1 MMADDS
7 DIIGELPI
15 CGKQSFVLIMTQNN
29 VSLYLHIPFC
39 RTICTYCAFNTY
51 VGLDDQIAPFVA
63 ALAQEIRWLADHGP
77 DMHVGTIYF
86 GGGTPSLLLPEHYEL
101 LFQTLYEKFMIEPD
115 AEISL
120 EANPNDLNR
129 DYLTALRGIGFNR
142 ISIGMQSAQPT
153 ELELFHRRHDVPMVA
168 SAVEAARGAGFDNLN
183 LDLIFGIPNQTMA
196 GWQETLDHALA
207 LKPQH
212 FSLYGL
218 ELKGGTALTKDVKAG
233 LLPTPDDDLA
243 ADMYEW
249 ATSRLPEMGFQQY
262 EISNWCLPGYEARHN
277 LQYWRN
283 LPYAGL
289 GPGAH
294 GYLGGART
302 IVMRSPER
310 YIQAMQTSPAKA
322 EVFPRTPAISKLIA
336 VNAQEEMSETI
347 MMGLRLTREGIERD
361 VFQSRFGID
370 FVEKNQ
376 AAVDRFVRRGL
387 LHVDDTR
394 VRLTEQGRFVSN
406 AIIRDL
412 M

>member
-1 MMADDS
+1 
-7 DIIGELPI
+7 
-15 CGKQSFVLIMTQNN
+15 MTKHNT
-29 VSLYLHIPFC
+29 SLYLHIPFC

-51 VGLDDQIAPFVA
+51 AGMDDQITPFVR
-63 ALAQEIRWLADHGP
+63 ALAQEIRWLAAHGP
-77 DMHVGTIYF
+77 EMQVGTIYF
-86 GGGTPSLLLPEHYEL
+86 GGGTPSLLTPEHYAEL
-101 LFQTLYEKFMIEPD
+101 FATLYESYAIEPN

-120 EANPNDLNR
+120 EANPNDLNLS
-129 DYLTALRGIGFNR
+129 YLTALREVGFNR

-168 SAVEAARGAGFDNLN
+168 AAVEAARAARFDNLN

-196 GWQETLDHALA
+196 SWQETLEYAIGLG
-207 LKPQH
+207 PQH

-243 ADMYEW
+243 ADMYEY
-249 ATSRLPEMGFQQY
+249 ASTRLPEAGLQQY
-262 EISNWCLPGYEARHN
+262 EISNWCEPGYEARHN
-277 LQYWRN
+277 LQYWHN

-294 GYLGGART
+294 GYIGGART

-322 EVFPRTPAISKLIA
+322 EVFPRTPAISKITPVDREA
-336 VNAQEEMSETI
+336 EMSETI
-347 MMGLRLTREGIERD
+347 MMGLRLTQEGIKRD
-361 VFQSRFGID
+361 VFQERFGVD
-370 FVEKNQ
+370 FVTLHQPVIDK
-376 AAVDRFVRRGL
+376 FVRRGL
-387 LHVDDTR
+387 LHVDDQQ

-406 AIIRDL
+406 AILREL
-412 M
+412 V

>member
-1 MMADDS
+1 
-7 DIIGELPI
+7 
-15 CGKQSFVLIMTQNN
+15 MTKHNT
-29 VSLYLHIPFC
+29 SLYLHIPFC

-51 VGLDDQIAPFVA
+51 AGMDDQITPFVH
-63 ALAQEIRWLADHGP
+63 ALAQEIRWLATHGP
-77 DMHVGTIYF
+77 EMRVGTIYF
-86 GGGTPSLLLPEHYEL
+86 GGGTPSLLTPEHYAEL
-101 LFQTLYEKFMIEPD
+101 FATLSESYAIEPN

-120 EANPNDLNR
+120 EANPNDLNLP
-129 DYLTALRGIGFNR
+129 YLTALREVGFNR

-168 SAVEAARGAGFDNLN
+168 AAVEAARGAGFDNLN

-196 GWQETLDHALA
+196 SWQETLEYAIGLG
-207 LKPQH
+207 PQH

-243 ADMYEW
+243 ADMYEY
-249 ATSRLPEMGFQQY
+249 ASMRLPQAGLQQY
-262 EISNWCLPGYEARHN
+262 EISNWCVPGYEARHN
-277 LQYWRN
+277 LQYWHN

-294 GYLGGART
+294 GYIGGTRT

-322 EVFPRTPAISKLIA
+322 EVFPRTPAISKITPVDREA
-336 VNAQEEMSETI
+336 EMSETI
-347 MMGLRLTREGIERD
+347 MMGLRLTQEGIKRD
-361 VFQSRFGID
+361 VFQERFGVD
-370 FVEKNQ
+370 FVTLHQPVIDK
-376 AAVDRFVRRGL
+376 FVRRGL
-387 LHVDDTR
+387 LYVDDQQ

-406 AIIRDL
+406 AILREL
-412 M
+412 V

>member
-1 MMADDS
+1 
-7 DIIGELPI
+7 
-15 CGKQSFVLIMTQNN
+15 MTKHNT
-29 VSLYLHIPFC
+29 SLYLHIPFC

-51 VGLDDQIAPFVA
+51 AGMDDQITPFVR
-63 ALAQEIRWLADHGP
+63 ALAQEIRWLAAHGP
-77 DMHVGTIYF
+77 EMQVGTIYF
-86 GGGTPSLLLPEHYEL
+86 GGGTPSLLTPEHYAEL
-101 LFQTLYEKFMIEPD
+101 FATLYESYAIEPN

-120 EANPNDLNR
+120 EANPNDLNLS
-129 DYLTALRGIGFNR
+129 YLTALREVGFNR

-168 SAVEAARGAGFDNLN
+168 AAVEAARAAGFDNLN

-196 GWQETLDHALA
+196 SWQETLEYAIGLG
-207 LKPQH
+207 PQH

-243 ADMYEW
+243 ADMYEY
-249 ATSRLPEMGFQQY
+249 ASTRLPEAGLQQY
-262 EISNWCLPGYEARHN
+262 EISNWCEPGYEARHN
-277 LQYWRN
+277 LQYWHN

-294 GYLGGART
+294 GYIGGART

-322 EVFPRTPAISKLIA
+322 EVFPRTPAISKITPVDREA
-336 VNAQEEMSETI
+336 EMSETI
-347 MMGLRLTREGIERD
+347 MMGLRLTQEGIKRD
-361 VFQSRFGID
+361 VFQERFGVD
-370 FVEKNQ
+370 FVTLHQPVIDK
-376 AAVDRFVRRGL
+376 FVRRGL
-387 LHVDDTR
+387 LHVDDQQ

-406 AIIRDL
+406 AILREL
-412 M
+412 V

>member
-1 MMADDS
+1 
-7 DIIGELPI
+7 
-15 CGKQSFVLIMTQNN
+15 MTNPKF
-29 VSLYLHIPFC
+29 SLYLHVPFC

-51 VGLDDQIAPFVA
+51 AGMDDQISPFVA
-63 ALAQEIRWLADHGP
+63 ALAQEIRWLAAHAP
-77 DMHVGTIYF
+77 AMPIGTIYF
-86 GGGTPSLLLPEHYEL
+86 GGGTPSLLTPEHYAV
-101 LFQTLYEKFMIEPD
+101 LFKTLYESFTIDSD

-120 EANPNDLNR
+120 EANPNDLNLA
-129 DYLTALRGIGFNR
+129 YLTALREVGFNR

-153 ELELFHRRHDVPMVA
+153 ELELFHRRHDVPMVTA
-168 SAVEAARGAGFDNLN
+168 AVEAARGAGFDNLN

-196 GWQETLDHALA
+196 SWQQTLDHAIA
-207 LKPQH
+207 LGPQH

-249 ATSRLPEMGFQQY
+249 ASTLLPQAGMQQY
-262 EISNWCLPGYEARHN
+262 EISNWCVPGYEARHN

-302 IVMRSPER
+302 IVMRHPER
-310 YIQAMQTSPAKA
+310 YIEAMQKSPTKA
-322 EVFPRTPAISKLIA
+322 DVFPRTPATSKVSPIDA
-336 VNAQEEMSETI
+336 KMEMSETI
-347 MMGLRLTREGIERD
+347 MMGLRLTQEGIERAD
-361 VFQSRFGID
+361 FQARFGVDLVTLHQATID
-370 FVEKNQ
+370 K
-376 AAVDRFVRRGL
+376 FVRRGL
-387 LHVDDTR
+387 LYVDDVR

-406 AIIRDL
+406 AILREL
-412 M
+412 V